1 MLEGK
6 IAVVTGASR
15 GIGAAIA
22 RELAAQGAQV
32 VINHRASAAQAD
44 EVAAGIAAA
53 GGKAVVVQADVSVFA
68 DAQRLIKETTDL
80 FGRIDIL
87 VNNAGTTRDMLLM
100 MMSEDDW
107 DTVIRTN
114 LKSAYNC
121 CKAAIRP
128 MFKQRYGRIINITS
142 MVGPAG
148 QAGQTN
154 YSASKAGLIGFT
166 KALAKEV
173 GPRGITVNA
182 VAPGFVPTALTSVL
196 TEEQKQLAINMTPLG
211 RFAQP
216 EEIAYAVAFLASDD
230 ASFMTAS
237 TFVVDGGIT
246 ASL

>member
-22 RELAAQGAQV
+22 LELAAQGARV
-32 VINHRASAAQAD
+32 VINHRDSATQASGVVAD
-44 EVAAGIAAA
+44 IAAA
-53 GGKAVVVQADVSVFA
+53 GGEAVLVQADVSQFA
-68 DAQRLIKETTDL
+68 DAQRLIRETTDL

-121 CKAAIRP
+121 CKTAIRP

-142 MVGPAG
+142 VVGLAG
-148 QAGQTN
+148 QAGQAN
-154 YSASKAGLIGFT
+154 YAASKAGMIGFT

-182 VAPGFVPTALTSVL
+182 IAPGFVPTVLTSALTA
-196 TEEQKQLAINMTPLG
+196 EQKQTAIAMTPLG
-211 RFAQP
+211 RFAEP
-216 EEIAYAVAFLASDD
+216 AEIAYAVAFLASDR
-230 ASFMTAS
+230 AAFITGQVLS
-237 TFVVDGGIT
+237 VDGG
-246 ASL
+246 LVMQ